1 MIRLIFKKE
10 LKELFR
16 TAKIVWMLGGLV
28 ILLLL
33 ALYNGNS
40 YYKSHSNLIR
50 ESQEMTYQQFISQGD
65 KNPHLGAHF
74 GFYAYKPT
82 ADMAMIENGIEDYT
96 GNSFYLEPHKRGV
109 VKFKEISDATGLRS
123 FGFLNIGYLTEFIL
137 PLFIFLICHNIFSK
151 EWENGTIKMLLS
163 SKATSRQIFMGK
175 FLSCLSL
182 VMGLVLFIAISS
194 LLLFIKESDSAAFM
208 SRVLPAFGCYLTGL
222 ALFAALMTS
231 LGVSVSLLTR
241 NANLSLIVLS
251 GFWLIGV
258 FLLPRLA
265 GELSKNIN
273 PSVTSLEFENQT
285 LNEKQY
291 GVGNE
296 GHKDVRR
303 EALLQRTMKQYHVN
317 KIEDLPVFFIPITI
331 EFFEESDGL
340 VMDRAYD
347 AVDDNQARQD
357 RLVLNSA
364 WLTPFLAFRDF
375 SMRITATDMHTH
387 NDFSAKAEGH
397 RRKIGVIVDDYYQ
410 KNTVAGNAF
419 WKTVPQFSYTAP
431 GIGWRL
437 SNAANSIFILLGWTV
452 FSIFLMVYAYRK
464 MTV

>member
-1 MIRLIFKKE
+1 MTGLIFRKE

-16 TAKIVWMLGGLV
+16 TSKVVWMLAGIIVL
-28 ILLLL
+28 ILLSLF
-33 ALYNGNS
+33 NGNS
-40 YYKSHSNLIR
+40 YYQHHSNLIK
-50 ESQEMTYQQFISQGD
+50 ESQEVTYQQFISQGD

-82 ADMAMIENGIEDYT
+82 ADLAMIENGIDDYT

-109 VKFKEISDATGLRS
+109 VRFKEISDATGLRS

-163 SKATSRQIFMGK
+163 SKASSRQIFMGK
-175 FLSCLSL
+175 LLSCLSM
-182 VMGLVLFIAISS
+182 VMGIVLLIAISS
-194 LLLFIKESDSAAFM
+194 LILLMKEGDAAGFINRA
-208 SRVLPAFGCYLTGL
+208 LPAFVCYLAGL
-222 ALFAALMTS
+222 MLFATIITII
-231 LGVSVSLLTR
+231 GVSVSLLTR
-241 NANLSLIVLS
+241 SANLSLILLS

-265 GELSKNIN
+265 GEVSKNIH
-273 PSVTSLEFENQT
+273 PSTTSLEFENT
-285 LNEKQY
+285 TFNEKQY
-291 GVGNE
+291 GVGDE
-296 GHKDVRR
+296 GHKDARR
-303 EALLQRTMKQYHVN
+303 EALLQKTMKQYHVDR
-317 KIEDLPVFFIPITI
+317 IEDLPVFFIPITI

-340 VMDRAYD
+340 VMDRAYQ
-347 AVDDNQARQD
+347 AVDDNQANQD

-375 SMRITATDMHTH
+375 SMRITATDMKTH
-387 NDFSAKAEGH
+387 HDFASKAEAH
-397 RRKIGVIVDDYYQ
+397 RRKIGLIVDNYYQ

-437 SNAANSIFILLGWTV
+437 SNAANSIVILLGWT
-452 FSIFLMVYAYRK
+452 IFAIALMLYAYRK

>member
-1 MIRLIFKKE
+1 MIRLIFRKE

-16 TAKIVWMLGGLV
+16 TSKVVWIMGGMV

-40 YYKSHSNLIR
+40 YYQNHSNLIR
-50 ESQEMTYQQFISQGD
+50 ESQEMTYKQFISQGD

-82 ADMAMIENGIEDYT
+82 ADMAMIDNGIEDYT

-123 FGFLNIGYLTEFIL
+123 FGFLNMGYLMEFIL

-163 SKATSRQIFMGK
+163 SKATKQQIFTGK
-175 FLSCLSL
+175 LLSSLSL
-182 VMGLVLFIAISS
+182 VMGLVLLIALSS
-194 LLLFIKESDSAAFM
+194 LFLLVKESEGQVLIN
-208 SRVLPAFGCYLTGL
+208 RVLPAYGCYLLGL
-222 ALFAALMTS
+222 VFFAVTMTII
-231 LGVSVSLLTR
+231 GVSVSLLTR
-241 NANLSLIVLS
+241 SANLSLIILS

-258 FLLPRLA
+258 FLVPRLA
-265 GELSKNIN
+265 GELSKNIY
-273 PSVTSLEFENQT
+273 PSTTSMEFENRT
-285 LNEKQY
+285 FNEKQY

-303 EALLQRTMKQYHVN
+303 EALLQKTMHQYKVSR
-317 KIEDLPVFFIPITI
+317 IEDLPVFFIPITI
-331 EFFEESDGL
+331 EFFEETDGK
-340 VMDRAYD
+340 VMDRAYQS
-347 AVDDNQARQD
+347 VDDNQAQQD
-357 RLVLNSA
+357 HLVLNSA

-375 SMRITATDMHTH
+375 SMRLTATDMSTH
-387 NDFSAKAEGH
+387 NDFTAKAESH

-419 WKTVPQFSYTAP
+419 WKTVPQFAYTAP
-431 GIGWRL
+431 GLEWRL
-437 SNAANSIFILLGWTV
+437 SNASNSIFILLGWTL
-452 FSIFLMVYAYRK
+452 FSIVLMIYAYRK